1 MHLRLVSAP
10 EAGNPGLETLVLLEF
25 DLFSFSIVSWYVAC
39 SRRIERADRAS
50 AAEPENYFAPIRNRA
65 GTEKASITM
74 EPMAN
79 LREETIEK
87 IQGLIEINIDS
98 YEGFKD
104 AAESVEN
111 QALSSLFRDLA
122 ATRSTFASQLQGF
135 VRINGEEAENS
146 GSLRGSAHR
155 AWLNFRSALNG
166 GDAKVILIEAER
178 GEDAI
183 KEKYEDVLEET
194 AGTPLNGVLIRQYQA
209 VKAGHDRVRDLRDSY
224 LDN

>member
-1 MHLRLVSAP
+1 
-10 EAGNPGLETLVLLEF
+10 
-25 DLFSFSIVSWYVAC
+25 
-39 SRRIERADRAS
+39 
-50 AAEPENYFAPIRNRA
+50 
-65 GTEKASITM
+65 M

-135 VRINGEEAENS
+135 VRINGEEAEDS